1 MIEADRGG
9 GLSSSSRHHNML
21 VAGVLQAA
29 FRPWLLIFS
38 TSPFGLAWLP
48 SLPLRSIPSP
58 RRSFM
63 LHLTIIPPVPHRDES
78 SYVLAGDVSILNK
91 PSSIRQSP
99 SSPYPLLSPPRRI
112 PNPYG
117 WMRDD
122 TRTNATVL
130 DHLRAENEYSQQMT
144 EHLEGLR
151 EELYREVSCL
161 VPTCPI
167 FIC

>member
-1 MIEADRGG
+1 
-9 GLSSSSRHHNML
+9 ML

-29 FRPWLLIFS
+29 FRPWFLIFS
-38 TSPFGLAWLP
+38 TSPFGLAWLT
-48 SLPLRSIPSP
+48 SLPLRWIPSP
-58 RRSFM
+58 TRSFI
-63 LHLTIIPPVPHRDES
+63 LHQTIIPPVPHRDES

-99 SSPYPLLSPPRRI
+99 FSPYPLLSPPRRI
-112 PNPYG
+112 RNPYG

-151 EELYREVSCL
+151 EELYQEVSCL
-161 VPTCPI
+161 VPTCHI

>member
-1 MIEADRGG
+1 
-9 GLSSSSRHHNML
+9 ML

-29 FRPWLLIFS
+29 FRPWFLIFS
-38 TSPFGLAWLP
+38 TSPFGLAWLT
-48 SLPLRSIPSP
+48 SIPSP
-58 RRSFM
+58 QRSFM
-63 LHLTIIPPVPHRDES
+63 LHQTIPPVPYRDES
-78 SYVLAGDVSILNK
+78 SCVLAGDVSILNK

-99 SSPYPLLSPPRRI
+99 FSPYPLLSPPRRI
-112 PNPYG
+112 RNPYG